1 MDFITHV
8 PIDLTALK
16 SYHIDFLL
24 NPKNDQ
30 LIINLFQ
37 PEASNN
43 GITKYLQ
50 NSDDIYQEIKNKIV
64 LIQL

>member
-43 GITKYLQ
+43 GITKYL
-50 NSDDIYQEIKNKIV
+50 
-64 LIQL
+64 